1 MKKGDGTAATIS
13 WEDYARVELRAG
25 RVVRA
30 EVFPEARRPALKVWA
45 DFGPEFGVRKTS
57 AQITAHYAPAGLVG
71 RMVVG
76 VLNFPPKQ
84 VGPFMSEFL
93 LLGFEDE
100 SGAVVLAVPDATAGE
115 IPLGAKL
122 C

>member
-1 MKKGDGTAATIS
+1 MTALIS
-13 WEDYARVELRAG
+13 RDDFARVELRAG

-30 EVFPEARRPALKVWA
+30 ECFPEARRPALKVWA
-45 DFGPEFGVRKTS
+45 DFGPGFGVRKSS
-57 AQITAHYAPAGLVG
+57 AQITAHYAPEDLVG
-71 RMVVG
+71 RMVLG

-93 LLGFEDE
+93 LAGFEDE
-100 SGAVVLAVPDATAGE
+100 NGAVVLAVPADAGGKVS
-115 IPLGAKL
+115 PGAKL